1 MTKNRFVLISLMSIS
16 FGLVI
21 TFLFLKLD
29 LSLSIPKY
37 LNLKSNDGSSESIS
51 FIKSNSFLDKM
62 GKQVESLV
70 NRDLLLQNGNASETM
85 SMYNTILQRPNE
97 FVLKYVNLPYD
108 YKYGSNSIPLAIS
121 SLICDGDLLELGMVI
136 AIEFFKINN

>member
-16 FGLVI
+16 FGLVV

-37 LNLKSNDGSSESIS
+37 LNLKSNDKSSESIS
-51 FIKSNSFLDKM
+51 FIRSNSFLDTLD
-62 GKQVESLV
+62 KQAESLV
-70 NRDLLLQNGNASETM
+70 NHDSLIQNGNESETM
-85 SMYNTILQRPNE
+85 SMFNAILKRPNE

-136 AIEFFKINN
+136 RFC

>member
-16 FGLVI
+16 FGLVV
-21 TFLFLKLD
+21 TFLFLKVD

-37 LNLKSNDGSSESIS
+37 LNLKSNAKSSESIS
-51 FIKSNSFLDKM
+51 FIRSNSFLDTLD
-62 GKQVESLV
+62 KQAESLV
-70 NRDLLLQNGNASETM
+70 NHDSLIQNGNASETI
-85 SMYNTILQRPNE
+85 SMFNAILKRPNE

-136 AIEFFKINN
+136 RFC

>member
-16 FGLVI
+16 FGLVV

-37 LNLKSNDGSSESIS
+37 LNLKSNAKSSESIS
-51 FIKSNSFLDKM
+51 FIRSNSFLDTLD
-62 GKQVESLV
+62 KQAESLV
-70 NRDLLLQNGNASETM
+70 NHDSLIQNGNASETM
-85 SMYNTILQRPNE
+85 SMFNAIFKRPNE

-136 AIEFFKINN
+136 RFC